1 MTLPGL
7 ASLARIA
14 ARARLQVMRL
24 EQFKE
29 LREKITLRV
38 FL

>member
-1 MTLPGL
+1 MTLSGMTAL
-7 ASLARIA
+7 TRIA

-29 LREKITLRV
+29 LRGKITLCV
-38 FL
+38 IL